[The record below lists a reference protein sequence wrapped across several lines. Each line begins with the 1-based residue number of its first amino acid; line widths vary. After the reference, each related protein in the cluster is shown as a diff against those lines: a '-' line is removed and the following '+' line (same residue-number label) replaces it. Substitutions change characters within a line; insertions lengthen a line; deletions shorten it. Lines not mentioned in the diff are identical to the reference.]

1 MMMKRGFPYGRVLL
15 VLLVLWLTWP
25 VTGGPRVWSVRNFPS
40 FGWMDA
46 LADTLP
52 PKPSTAVPELQPSP
66 ELMAD
71 PEGKY
76 TPEMKATPDLT
87 ATPEMKASPDL
98 TATPEMMASPGGPF
112 LPGISLTGTFPSE
125 GFLYSGAIGQTPEL
139 PAFDFREYLASR
151 WKVETPGSLFSGFY
165 GNARLFPGGMPL
177 FYGGTM
183 AVFNQ
188 AAYQFSDR
196 LRMGGNSFGVNPP
209 WVAPGLPGGQN
220 RYDFRG
226 ASLFMEYKVSK
237 NFRIETRV
245 SVSGSPHSP

>member
-1 MMMKRGFPYGRVLL
+1 
-15 VLLVLWLTWP
+15 
-25 VTGGPRVWSVRNFPS
+25 
-40 FGWMDA
+40 
-46 LADTLP
+46 
-52 PKPSTAVPELQPSP
+52 
-66 ELMAD
+66 
-71 PEGKY
+71 
-76 TPEMKATPDLT
+76 MKAT
-87 ATPEMKASPDL
+87 PDL

-139 PAFDFREYLASR
+139 PAFDFREYITSR

>member
-1 MMMKRGFPYGRVLL
+1 MKRGFPYGRVLL

-71 PEGKY
+71 PEGKS
-76 TPEMKATPDLT
+76 TPEMKAT
-87 ATPEMKASPDL
+87 PDL

>member
-1 MMMKRGFPYGRVLL
+1 MMKRGFPYGRVLL

-25 VTGGPRVWSVRNFPS
+25 VTGGPRVWSVRNFSS

-46 LADTLP
+46 LADTLS

-71 PEGKY
+71 PDRKY
-76 TPEMKATPDLT
+76 IPEMKATPDLT
-87 ATPEMKASPDL
+87 ATPEMKATPDL
-98 TATPEMMASPGGPF
+98 IATPEMMASPGGPF
-112 LPGISLTGTFPSE
+112 LPGISLTGPFPSE

-139 PAFDFREYLASR
+139 QAFDFTEYLTSR

-188 AAYQFSDR
+188 ATYQFSDR